1 VWERSQTESSDLSV
15 SYAIEGNGLNKGGE
29 LASAGAEMA
38 SWQVGGCCSSSAQD
52 SSGKRLEMAARM
64 ARLKIAKDIAG
75 KIE

>member
-1 VWERSQTESSDLSV
+1 LVRRFHSKLGDKSDDQV
-15 SYAIEGNGLNKGGE
+15 GFWNKGGE